1 MKVRFIKKTKIKKEK
16 TILDVANDLNLKI
29 KASCD
34 GKGKCGKC
42 IVRVIE
48 GDVSELTKA
57 EKKLLSD
64 DEIEK
69 GLRLACEA
77 KITGDVKIE
86 IID

>member
-1 MKVRFIKKTKIKKEK
+1 MKVKFVKKTTIKKEK
-16 TILDVANDLNLKI
+16 TILDVSRDLGLKI

-42 IVRVIE
+42 LVKVVS

-57 EKKLLSD
+57 EKKTLSEK
-64 DEIEK
+64 EIEM

-77 KITGDVKIE
+77 KIVGDVKIE
-86 IID
+86 LIE

>member
-1 MKVRFIKKTKIKKEK
+1 MKVKFIKETKIKKEK
-16 TILDVANDLNLKI
+16 TILDVAEDLKLKI

-57 EKKLLSD
+57 EKKLLGN